1 MADYGMPVHRHP
13 EMKGNLYIEFEV
25 EFPEGLSCETAE
37 VRRTLICKRLLY
49 CMQECACIESLPLQ
63 LCACAYTAYVS
74 LILAVEA
81 GSPSPEDPPS
91 TGCRVR

>member
-49 CMQECACIESLPLQ
+49 CMQECACIECFSSCVHVPVLHM
-63 LCACAYTAYVS
+63 C
-74 LILAVEA
+74 
-81 GSPSPEDPPS
+81 PSFWL
-91 TGCRVR
+91 

>member
-49 CMQECACIESLPLQ
+49 CMQECACT
-63 LCACAYTAYVS
+63 Y
-74 LILAVEA
+74 
-81 GSPSPEDPPS
+81 
-91 TGCRVR
+91 